1 MENVSAVVKEIN
13 NETPSQTDVP
23 SSLIP
28 DACKNVDSR
37 EKTEEHLFEKG
48 DKVSVSDAEVPA
60 LSKPKSDNAVIQNAI
75 DDPPSL
81 RAEAAVFVPVPSSS
95 DNNPPSKAPLDISSE
110 RSNIPGIL
118 HLPLMAN
125 KIVTSKPVAESSDTV
140 TLPEV
145 SVPEGCVDFAMYNHI
160 ISQCFLSFLPKEAL
174 PKARFFMV
182 RCSMKRVIESMK
194 CGLWCSLPESGKKL
208 NRVFNE
214 QANKGGNPVY
224 LLFSGLRS
232 QNFCGVAKMESAIDL
247 NINCPTSIKPFNL
260 SNSLIGCCVI
270 RWFYAQDLFFEDVLT
285 PECGFHKR
293 FLANCGDGTE
303 IPNKLGQLI
312 VRNYE
317 SCNYFRSVLKH
328 ALQSYQLYSTEQ
340 KVGIPSTV
348 KPWITAQL
356 QERDEGS
363 QLPQEEDW
371 DQEVFSLGIR
381 ILKFLMVSCTCHVPY
396 LPLIGHGFVG
406 CLWICRAIVSG
417 LYLLRKTVLIL
428 GTCGM

>member
-1 MENVSAVVKEIN
+1 MENDPAVVEEIS

-28 DACKNVDSR
+28 DACKNVDNG
-37 EKTEEHLFEKG
+37 EKTEEQLFEEG
-48 DKVSVSDAEVPA
+48 DKISVGDAEVPS
-60 LSKPKSDNAVIQNAI
+60 LSDPVSDNAVIQNAI

-81 RAEAAVFVPVPSSS
+81 RAEAAAFVPASSSS

-110 RSNIPGIL
+110 RCNIPGIL

-125 KIVTSKPVAESSDTV
+125 RIVTAKPVEENSDTV
-140 TLPEV
+140 TLSEV

-160 ISQCFLSFLPKEAL
+160 ISQCSLSFLPKEAL
-174 PKARFFMV
+174 QKARFFMV
-182 RCSMKRVIESMK
+182 RCNMKRVIEAMK

-208 NRVFNE
+208 NRVFHE
-214 QANKGGNPVY
+214 QATKGGNPVY
-224 LLFSGLRS
+224 LLFSGLKS
-232 QNFCGVAKMESAIDL
+232 TNFCGMAKMESAIDP
-247 NINCPTSIKPFNL
+247 NINCPTSIKPYHL
-260 SNSLIGCCVI
+260 SNSLIGCCVV
-270 RWFYAQDLFFEDVLT
+270 RWFYAQDLFFGDVLT

-317 SCNYFRSVLKH
+317 SCNYFRSILKP
-328 ALQSYQLYSTEQ
+328 ALQSYQLYLTEQ
-340 KVGIPSTV
+340 EGIPGTV
-348 KPWITAQL
+348 KPSISAQL
-356 QERDEGS
+356 QERDEGL

-381 ILKFLMVSCTCHVPY
+381 ILKFLMVS
-396 LPLIGHGFVG
+396 
-406 CLWICRAIVSG
+406 
-417 LYLLRKTVLIL
+417 
-428 GTCGM
+428 